1 MSNLRLINET
11 TLSSSVSTLS
21 VTDVFSADYDIYKI
35 TSDVAGQY
43 GLLKFINSAGSVM
56 SDATYDTARL
66 NLKLNTTFSETKI
79 VGTDVGIYAFT
90 ESGGSGWGGNVLY
103 IFNPYSSSSY
113 TFVTAQTI
121 DINTSTAHR
130 IAKTIGVH
138 RNTSSMGG
146 FQLNAL
152 ASVSGTLRTY
162 GLRVDS

>member
-11 TLSSSVSTLS
+11 TFSSVST
-21 VTDVFSADYDIYKI
+21 VNVDNVFSADYDIYKI

-43 GLLKFINSAGSVM
+43 GLLRFINSAGSVM
-56 SDATYDTARL
+56 TDSTYDTARL
-66 NLKLNTTFSETKI
+66 NLKLNTTFSETRV

-90 ESGGSGWGGNVLY
+90 ESSGSGAGGNVLY
-103 IFNPYSSSSY
+103 IFNPNSSSSY
-113 TFVTAQTI
+113 TFVTAQTV
-121 DINTSTAHR
+121 DINSSTAHR

-138 RNTSSMGG
+138 KNASSMSG

>member
-11 TLSSSVSTLS
+11 TFSSVNTVN

-56 SDATYDTARL
+56 SDGAYDTARL
-66 NLKLNTTFSETKI
+66 NLKLNTTFSETRI

-90 ESGGSGWGGNVLY
+90 ESSGSGTGGNVLY
-103 IFNPYSSSSY
+103 IFNPFSSSSY
-113 TFVTAQTI
+113 TFVIAQTI
-121 DINTSTAHR
+121 DINTSSAHR

-138 RNTSSMGG
+138 KNNSSMGG

-152 ASVSGTLRTY
+152 ASVSGTMRTY

>member
-11 TLSSSVSTLS
+11 TFSSVNTVN

-43 GLLKFINSAGSVM
+43 GLLKFINSSGSVM
-56 SDATYDTARL
+56 SDGTYDTARL
-66 NLKLNTTFSETKI
+66 NLKLNTTFSETRI
-79 VGTDVGIYAFT
+79 VGTNVGIYAFT
-90 ESGGSGWGGNVLY
+90 ESSGSGAGGNVLY
-103 IFNPYSSSSY
+103 IFNPFSSSSY
-113 TFVTAQTI
+113 TFVMAQTV
-121 DINTSTAHR
+121 DINSGTAYR

-138 RNTSSMGG
+138 KNTSSMGG

-152 ASVSGTLRTY
+152 ASVSGTMRTY

>member
-11 TLSSSVSTLS
+11 SFSSVNT
-21 VTDVFSADYDIYKI
+21 VNVPNVFSADYDIYKI
-35 TSDVAGQY
+35 TSDVSGQY
-43 GLLKFINSAGSVM
+43 GLLKFINTSGIVI

-66 NLKLNTTFSETKI
+66 NLKLNTTFSETRVI
-79 VGTDVGIYAFT
+79 GTNVGIYAFT
-90 ESGGSGWGGNVLY
+90 ESGGSGEGGNVLY
-103 IFNPYSSSSY
+103 IFNPFSSSSY
-113 TFVTAQTI
+113 TFVIAQNI

-138 RNTSSMGG
+138 KNTSSMGG

-152 ASVSGTLRTY
+152 AGVSGTMRTY

>member
-11 TLSSSVSTLS
+11 TFSSVNTVN

-43 GLLKFINSAGSVM
+43 GLLKFINSSGSVM
-56 SDATYDTARL
+56 SDASYDTARL
-66 NLKLNTTFSETKI
+66 NLKLNTTFSETRI
-79 VGTDVGIYAFT
+79 VGTNVGIYAFT
-90 ESGGSGWGGNVLY
+90 ESSGSGEGGNVLY
-103 IFNPYSSSSY
+103 IFNPFSSSSY

-121 DINTSTAHR
+121 DINTSSAHR

-138 RNTSSMGG
+138 KNTSSMGG

-152 ASVSGTLRTY
+152 ASVNGTLRTY

>member
-11 TLSSSVSTLS
+11 SFSSVNTVN

-35 TSDVAGQY
+35 TSDVSGQY

-56 SDATYDTARL
+56 SDSTYDTARH
-66 NLKLNTTFSETKI
+66 NLKLNTSFSETRV

-90 ESGGSGWGGNVLY
+90 ESSGSGTGGNVLY
-103 IFNPYSSSSY
+103 IFNPSSSSY

-121 DINTSTAHR
+121 DINSSTAHR

-138 RNTSSMGG
+138 KNASSMSG

-152 ASVSGTLRTY
+152 ASVSGTMRTY